1 MGTVR
6 TGAALV
12 ATGVCAVVGVASA
25 LAACG
30 QPAATGAPAGSPG
43 GSPAGWSAA
52 AAAGGPTS
60 AGARAKPGA
69 GAGDAVRSAPAVTKA
84 PEVARNDLAG
94 LVASRPDVFV
104 GLGRERHGVAIVA
117 LNPGVDVRVWRP
129 VVDRYAGSEPHLVT
143 ICTRSLSELLRVA
156 DELTAR
162 RWSPRAATVA
172 FAVATDPV
180 TCSTQLTSA
189 DLTPAEKLA
198 LTQRFGGA
206 LTIVD
211 APVGRA

>member
-1 MGTVR
+1 MGTVW
-6 TGAALV
+6 TGRAALV
-12 ATGVCAVVGVASA
+12 ATGVCAVVGVATA

-30 QPAATGAPAGSPG
+30 QPPATGALTGSPT
-43 GSPAGWSAA
+43 GWSAA
-52 AAAGGPTS
+52 AATVGPTS

-69 GAGDAVRSAPAVTKA
+69 GAGDAARSAPAVTKTA
-84 PEVARNDLAG
+84 VAARNDLAG

-104 GLGRERHGVAIVA
+104 GLGRERHGVVIVA
-117 LNPGVDVRVWRP
+117 LNPGIDVRAWRP
-129 VVDRYAGSEPHLVT
+129 VVDRYAGREPHLVT
-143 ICTRSLSELLRVA
+143 MCTRSLSELLRVA

-162 RWSPRAATVA
+162 RWSPRAPAIA
-172 FAVATDPV
+172 FGVATDPL

-189 DLTPAEKLA
+189 DLTPADKIA
-198 LTQRFGGA
+198 LTRRFGGA